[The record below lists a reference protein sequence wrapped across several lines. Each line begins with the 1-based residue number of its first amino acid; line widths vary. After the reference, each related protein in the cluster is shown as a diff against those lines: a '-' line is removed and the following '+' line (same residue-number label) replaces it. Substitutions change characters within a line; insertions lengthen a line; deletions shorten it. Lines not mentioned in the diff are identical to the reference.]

1 MFARYDLYIASSL
14 DFVQIIFEFMMDRGG
29 LCLSV

>member
-14 DFVQIIFEFMMDRGG
+14 DFVQIVIVEFMMDRGG
-29 LCLSV
+29 LSV